1 MSLRTLDI
9 SWLMITATW
18 KTLGEGRKL
27 SKLKGC
33 NIWLRLRSILDSLT
47 PWPGRSGGCPVNSV
61 PGSTST
67 RSQKRY
73 EEINVY
79 IYIHFFHK
87 LQFLWFCFLIFLS
100 PSDAI
105 YSSLLSLP
113 LSWVAWVHWR
123 HVSHEAPVAV
133 QLQFLPEPPGVQA
146 IGIGEGARKCKGE
159 YDKKDQQRSKHMQD
173 RQECNAEIWWNDLSL
188 AGLRRKPARF
198 ASGALSINLRN
209 LGKPPFSVHLAPW
222 TTTTSTF
229 DIDPLVANCPEVQ
242 VFLSNSLHLDLGMP
256 FLNGVPCQPP
266 SHLHWGECLLYC
278 QVHWI
283 ETQAEKM
290 CTLLNM

>member
-1 MSLRTLDI
+1 MQHMTSPEI
-9 SWLMITATW
+9 NPWL
-18 KTLGEGRKL
+18 
-27 SKLKGC
+27 
-33 NIWLRLRSILDSLT
+33 LDSLT
-47 PWPGRSGGCPVNSV
+47 WQERRLPSEFSSWLNFNSK
-61 PGSTST
+61 P
-67 RSQKRY
+67 
-73 EEINVY
+73 EEIWRDKRIYIY

-229 DIDPLVANCPEVQ
+229 DIDPLSCELSWSPSVSVEFVASRSWNAISQWCA
-242 VFLSNSLHLDLGMP
+242 LSATESPPLRRVPSLLPSALDRDTGWEDVYPLKHVKRKH
-256 FLNGVPCQPP
+256 FAWQK
-266 SHLHWGECLLYC
+266 HT
-278 QVHWI
+278 
-283 ETQAEKM
+283 ETRVGGKGW
-290 CTLLNM
+290 L

>member
-73 EEINVY
+73 EEINVYIY

-173 RQECNAEIWWNDLSL
+173 RQECTIAVRCILTLKQSCCMLKNSAARLIIVGFCSRLFKLTSCSFSNLL
-188 AGLRRKPARF
+188 QRRAILI
-198 ASGALSINLRN
+198 A
-209 LGKPPFSVHLAPW
+209 
-222 TTTTSTF
+222 
-229 DIDPLVANCPEVQ
+229 
-242 VFLSNSLHLDLGMP
+242 
-256 FLNGVPCQPP
+256 
-266 SHLHWGECLLYC
+266 
-278 QVHWI
+278 
-283 ETQAEKM
+283 
-290 CTLLNM
+290 

>member
-1 MSLRTLDI
+1 MQHMTSPEI
-9 SWLMITATW
+9 NPWL
-18 KTLGEGRKL
+18 
-27 SKLKGC
+27 
-33 NIWLRLRSILDSLT
+33 LDSLT
-47 PWPGRSGGCPVNSV
+47 WQERRLPSEFSSWLNFNSK
-61 PGSTST
+61 P
-67 RSQKRY
+67 
-73 EEINVY
+73 EEIWRDKRIY

-173 RQECNAEIWWNDLSL
+173 RQECTIAVRCILTLKQSCCMLKNSAARLIIVGFCSRLFKLTSCSFSNLL
-188 AGLRRKPARF
+188 QRRAILI
-198 ASGALSINLRN
+198 A
-209 LGKPPFSVHLAPW
+209 
-222 TTTTSTF
+222 
-229 DIDPLVANCPEVQ
+229 
-242 VFLSNSLHLDLGMP
+242 
-256 FLNGVPCQPP
+256 
-266 SHLHWGECLLYC
+266 
-278 QVHWI
+278 
-283 ETQAEKM
+283 
-290 CTLLNM
+290 

>member
-18 KTLGEGRKL
+18 KTLSEGRKL

-73 EEINVY
+73 EEINENIY

-87 LQFLWFCFLIFLS
+87 LQFLWFCFLIFSS

-113 LSWVAWVHWR
+113 FVVGRMSTLKTCESWGPSSRATTVPAGAPRSASNWYWR
-123 HVSHEAPVAV
+123 GSP
-133 QLQFLPEPPGVQA
+133 
-146 IGIGEGARKCKGE
+146 K
-159 YDKKDQQRSKHMQD
+159 MQG
-173 RQECNAEIWWNDLSL
+173 RI
-188 AGLRRKPARF
+188 
-198 ASGALSINLRN
+198 
-209 LGKPPFSVHLAPW
+209 
-222 TTTTSTF
+222 
-229 DIDPLVANCPEVQ
+229 
-242 VFLSNSLHLDLGMP
+242 
-256 FLNGVPCQPP
+256 
-266 SHLHWGECLLYC
+266 
-278 QVHWI
+278 
-283 ETQAEKM
+283 
-290 CTLLNM
+290 